1 MIEKTPI
8 DIYRESRIK
17 SIYIDIS
24 RIRRYKNRYSLKVT
38 GLEREFNINKVPR
51 ETALKIVDS
60 IHSQY
65 SREYN
70 IIYSNLHTRT
80 IIRDMML
87 YHISEKNYERDRN
100 AMIDASRRDIQRF
113 GKTPTQRVKGYVRP
127 EPRTMPPIEKTW

>member
-100 AMIDASRRDIQRF
+100 AMIEASRRDIQRF

>member
-38 GLEREFNINKVPR
+38 GLKREFNINKVPR

>member
-87 YHISEKNYERDRN
+87 YHISEKNYERDTETMDYKRITEKRN
-100 AMIDASRRDIQRF
+100 VNIFR
-113 GKTPTQRVKGYVRP
+113 
-127 EPRTMPPIEKTW
+127 EKNNG

>member
-87 YHISEKNYERDRN
+87 YHISEKNYERDRY